1 MLVIVPIIPSIGTLR
16 YEDGELGRRR
26 GWTSKTRSRPVVL
39 TKNKILK
46 SKEFLLGT
54 ATAIFLSRTRMSTFK
69 DARTFLVESYLDD
82 VINDDEFSY
91 STIRWNLLHPRTRN
105 FHMNYC
111 YYYYYYTIIII
122 LTCYNNITIQKYR
135 NNTLNS
141 SSATSRLLMS
151 FSIPLAIQLASQY
164 VLSRE
169 GCSDLELPFCQL

>member
-1 MLVIVPIIPSIGTLR
+1 
-16 YEDGELGRRR
+16 
-26 GWTSKTRSRPVVL
+26 
-39 TKNKILK
+39 
-46 SKEFLLGT
+46 
-54 ATAIFLSRTRMSTFK
+54 MSTFK
-69 DARTFLVESYLDD
+69 DARTFLLESYLDD
-82 VINDDEFSY
+82 VINDDELSY

-169 GCSDLELPFCQL
+169 GCSDLELRTLLSTLKLVQVFSGLFLFLSFYSCAHFVPVKGSTTIISLHNISSWRELHTYHWLPKKN